1 MANNM
6 GGGSWV
12 TINGTH
18 VFIQGGKITKGP
30 KHLVGK
36 TPKQAEGGGESQ
48 KKSASAGSTT
58 SGKKTSS
65 PAKKSTS
72 RKSSGDTAK
81 ARRSAGQQQSS
92 GESSFHNLVQKKRQA
107 FEAGERPKNSATRKA
122 ERARAGENG
131 GNPNPTDIKR
141 GGRIPN
147 RHRETI
153 SGDRYM
159 ESVYQDALDSG
170 SSYQSAMDAA
180 YLAKLDTFTRQFKG
194 GITNASAIR
203 GKVPVTAE
211 NAADVVRAGNRIIKA
226 NGGKMPTAT
235 QPNAGGMD
243 VGTVTQRQQME
254 FADAFLTA
262 CNIQARKGK
271 K

>member
-6 GGGSWV
+6 GGGGSWV

-65 PAKKSTS
+65 SAKKSTS
-72 RKSSGDTAK
+72 KKSSAQRG
-81 ARRSAGQQQSS
+81 AGQQQSS
-92 GESSFHNLVQKKRQA
+92 GDSSFHNLVQKKRQA
-107 FEAGERPKNSATRKA
+107 FEAGERPKNSVTRKA

-141 GGRIPN
+141 GGHIPN

-159 ESVYQDALDSG
+159 ESVYQDALDQG
-170 SSYQSAMDAA
+170 FSYQSALDSA

-194 GITNASAIR
+194 GMTNSSSIR

-235 QPNAGGMD
+235 KPNAGGMD